1 MSVGARHT
9 GMDCSLNGYDIQY
22 FKHYITFI
30 KIFSKIK
37 KKRKEM
43 QQVEL
48 FRAMTYTKAGKST
61 EVSYYSQKTRV
72 EDK

>member
-1 MSVGARHT
+1 
-9 GMDCSLNGYDIQY
+9 
-22 FKHYITFI
+22 
-30 KIFSKIK
+30 
-37 KKRKEM
+37 M

-48 FRAMTYTKAGKST
+48 FRAMTYTRAGKST